1 MLNEEKIKKTTKA
14 EIENNYKSYFNTQV
28 NEYIKRWN
36 IKEDNYHKYSKG
48 LSCVISLDDDDKYSI
63 KIVCDVERFAID
75 VSLREGVT
83 ELHTIK
89 NVNETFFREGSPEEL
104 IALITQ
110 AKLNETTM
118 ERKYD
123 MQNVIFR
130 NGLISSIKWNRT
142 NVDYIVSKDNKKL
155 EICPKYDLTTNN
167 FNVKLRLFV
176 NDITARVAEYY
187 GVKIGN
193 MDEMINLIN
202 SWERL

>member
-1 MLNEEKIKKTTKA
+1 MLNEEIKKVSKT

-36 IKEDNYHKYSKG
+36 IKEDNFHKYSNE
-48 LSCVISLDDDDKYSI
+48 LCYVISLVDDDKYSI
-63 KIVCDVERFAID
+63 EVNCDIERFMID
-75 VSLREGVT
+75 VSIREDGDN
-83 ELHTIK
+83 LHTIK
-89 NVNETFFREGSPEEL
+89 NVNETFFHEGSPEEL

-130 NGLISSIKWNRT
+130 NGLISSIKWDRT
-142 NVDYIVSKDNKKL
+142 KIDYIVAKGNKKL
-155 EICPKYDLTTNN
+155 EISPKYDLTTNN
-167 FNVKLRLFV
+167 FNVKLKLIV